1 MQDAENRLYAVP
13 SGGMPMKMKN
23 RQEEDP
29 EDPMDT
35 DVDME
40 WLGPSIKL
48 RETHDQL
55 GGYDGAF
62 CYIYV

>member
-13 SGGMPMKMKN
+13 SGGMPMK

-29 EDPMDT
+29 EDPMET
-35 DVDME
+35 LVDME
-40 WLGPSIKL
+40 WLGPPIKL
-48 RETHDQL
+48 GETHDQL
-55 GGYDGAF
+55 GGNGGAF